1 MVRHSNGIPKDIS
14 IWFFGTHT
22 KTQSPYRRKCNSI
35 SMFSS
40 VEQICNFNYRNW
52 LGKLCWL
59 KSKVR
64 HRQIQ
69 HAMPS
74 LTVDNLFEMLER
86 CNWIIY
92 ICYHKWAVHKI
103 QSGQSLYGSELAIRM
118 VKEFAC
124 LLTCSLR
131 LPVCVKL
138 AHSQQLS
145 HGNQSSWVFCHQ
157 SELVKANWNC
167 ISDMVL
173 CVNVDAYVL
182 HRGLIWKISNKC
194 PRTAIRKSKFAV
206 NKRKKHSY
214 WWRET

>member
-1 MVRHSNGIPKDIS
+1 MFIWIVSKWKWWKMVRHSNGMPKDIS

-22 KTQSPYRRKCNSI
+22 NTQSPYRRKCNSI

-64 HRQIQ
+64 NRQIQ

-103 QSGQSLYGSELAIRM
+103 QSGQSLYGSELALRM
-118 VKEFAC
+118 AKEFAC
-124 LLTCSLR
+124 LLTCSLAHFACPFVWN
-131 LPVCVKL
+131 LPIR
-138 AHSQQLS
+138 
-145 HGNQSSWVFCHQ
+145 NSSAMGINRVEYFAI
-157 SELVKANWNC
+157 K
-167 ISDMVL
+167 
-173 CVNVDAYVL
+173 VN
-182 HRGLIWKISNKC
+182 
-194 PRTAIRKSKFAV
+194 
-206 NKRKKHSY
+206 
-214 WWRET
+214 